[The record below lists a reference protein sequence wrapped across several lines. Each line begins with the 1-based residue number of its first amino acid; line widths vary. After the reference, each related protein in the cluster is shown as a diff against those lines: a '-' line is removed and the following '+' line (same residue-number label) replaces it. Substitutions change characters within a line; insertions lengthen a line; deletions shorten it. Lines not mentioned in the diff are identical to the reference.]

1 MTHPPGLIRAGMLAL
16 TVLVSPFA
24 AADPTP
30 PVVLYGT
37 GVAGEG
43 NNIYKLTIP
52 GTGAGTSEIFVALPS
67 DPSTNDNSPNGIAF
81 DKSRGLLYYSVNPGT
96 ANDQIYSVNVDDPTA
111 APVLRGTVVGRATGA
126 LMYENDY
133 YYIGGGPGGTKD
145 FYKVTL
151 GPTGD
156 VLSSTLRCSPTT
168 SSRFQLGDLAGLQ
181 GVIYGSAKDTLNTSS
196 TADDRFV
203 FFQLKL
209 DDCSLTSTPRPE
221 LSRQLQLAWGSD
233 FKLYGYDPATRLI
246 SELDINT
253 GAAST
258 GPTYVPLVG
267 MSDLDS
273 LPPEAAVEIVKKTN
287 DTDNNDPALTGP
299 KVQVGNPVTWTY
311 FVTNTGQLTLT
322 DVTVTDDKL
331 SDSEITCDDGVNA
344 DNIVASLAPDESVTC
359 TASGQATL
367 GGYVNI
373 GTVDAGFEGPY
384 GPDTIDA
391 SDPDRYL
398 GIPAPLACPA
408 GGFFTEMLP
417 NGDLAIR
424 YDQFPAPNDN
434 SYGANA
440 VGWPNGHKF
449 SDYTGSDKAG
459 IQIKDAGG
467 TVRLSFNLDYLSAKT
482 GTPSGF
488 ASLGPFGGD
497 GKVLVGSLTPADLEW
512 DTSLARNL
520 NDLGYFSS
528 GVQVQGLA
536 VANLLLA
543 SPPTADKISDY
554 TLTPAAETAFP
565 AGWNFHNTY
574 FAVLKAAK
582 LSAIGFNPA
591 TWTVEPNPTA
601 LHNSP
606 AKKCPPVPGQ
616 ELLVV
621 KREVKD
627 KQVKITVQNDS
638 ATNNA
643 VLTQLR
649 ATWPQAI
656 NGNLVQI
663 KLDGDVLW
671 SNTTGVGG
679 GSTDALGNPV
689 GVPPLVTDIA
699 KRTITKGTSDV
710 YTLVFKN
717 NAAPLSNSAYGGL
730 LWFGGDELAP
740 FVAPPP

>member
-1 MTHPPGLIRAGMLAL
+1 MTHPTGLFRAGILAL
-16 TVLVSPFA
+16 ATLVSPLA

-43 NNIYKLTIP
+43 NNIYKVTLP
-52 GTGAGTSEIFVALPS
+52 GSGAGTSEIFVALPS

-96 ANDQIYSVNVDDPTA
+96 ANDQIYSVDVENPTA
-111 APVLRGTVVGRATGA
+111 PPVLRGTVVGRATGA

-151 GPTGD
+151 GQDGNL
-156 VLSSTLRCSPTT
+156 LSTALRCSPTT

-181 GVIYGSAKDTLNTSS
+181 GVIYGSAKDTRNTSS

-221 LSRQLQLAWGSD
+221 LSRQLQLAWGAD

-246 SELDINT
+246 SVLDIQT
-253 GAAST
+253 GESAT
-258 GPTYVPLVG
+258 GPAYVPLVG

-273 LPPEAAVEIVKKTN
+273 LPPEAAVKIVKTTN

-299 KVQVGNPVTWTY
+299 EIQVGNPVTWTY

-322 DVTVTDDKL
+322 NVTVTDDKL
-331 SDSEITCDDGVNA
+331 AASAISCDDGVNS
-344 DNIVASLAPDESVTC
+344 DNVVASLAPDESVTC
-359 TASGQATL
+359 SAICVATL
-367 GGYVNI
+367 GQYVNT
-373 GTVDAGFEGPY
+373 GTVSAGYEGPY
-384 GPDTIDA
+384 GPGTIDA

-398 GIPAPLACPA
+398 GTPVPLACPA

-434 SYGANA
+434 SYGVSA

-459 IQIKDAGG
+459 IQLKDAGG
-467 TVRLSFNLDYLSAKT
+467 TIRLSFNLDYLSAKT

-488 ASLGPFGGD
+488 APLGPFGGD
-497 GKVLVGSLTPADLEW
+497 GKVVVGTLTPADLEW

-520 NDLGYFSS
+520 NDLGYFSA
-528 GVQVQGLA
+528 GVQVQGSA
-536 VANLLLA
+536 VANLLLT
-543 SPPTADKISDY
+543 SPPTADKVSDY
-554 TLTPAAETAFP
+554 TLTPAAQTAFP
-565 AGWNFHNTY
+565 SGWDFHNTY

-582 LSAIGFNPA
+582 LSALGFDPA
-591 TWTVEPNPTA
+591 TWKVEPNPTA

-606 AKKCPPVPGQ
+606 SKPCPTLPGQ
-616 ELLVV
+616 DLVV
-621 KREVKD
+621 TKREVKD
-627 KQVKITVQNDS
+627 KQVKITVQNNS
-638 ATNNA
+638 TSNNA
-643 VLTQLR
+643 VLTELR

-679 GSTDALGNPV
+679 GSTDSLGNPV
-689 GVPPLVTDIA
+689 GVPPLVADVTKRSIA
-699 KRTITKGTSDV
+699 KGTSDV
-710 YTLVFKN
+710 YTLIFKN
-717 NAAPLSNSAYGGL
+717 NAAPLGNGAYGGML
-730 LWFGGDELAP
+730 KFGSTQILP
-740 FVAPPP
+740 FLAPPP